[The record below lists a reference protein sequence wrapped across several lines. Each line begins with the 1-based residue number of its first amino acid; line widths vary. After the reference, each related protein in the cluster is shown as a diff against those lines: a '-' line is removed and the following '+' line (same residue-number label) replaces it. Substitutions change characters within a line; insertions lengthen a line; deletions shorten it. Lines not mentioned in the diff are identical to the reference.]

1 MLLELK
7 NIEKYYG
14 KKPNRLHV
22 IKNLSL
28 TINTA
33 EMLAITGSSGSGKTT
48 LLNIIGNLDT
58 QYSGTLKLRDRES
71 GSMVDLKTLND
82 KKQSRLRA
90 QSLAFIF
97 QHFNLLPHLTVIE
110 NIILPAAFTPT
121 RRNYN
126 PKEHARDLLR
136 QMDIPEKENAMPGQL
151 SGGQKQRVAIA
162 RALYNNPAIILC
174 DEPTGSLDTKNT
186 AEIIALFKKL
196 NTESQT
202 TFIIVTH
209 DQNISAAC
217 KRVVRLEDGS
227 IKSDTA
233 YE

>member
-121 RRNYN
+121 RRNNN